1 MSVTGKKIG
10 RLDIRLVRGDSQRVG
25 VRWRQRNVRTGQVGE
40 VDVSQG
46 WSAQLLVQSPDG
58 QETWLSLPCGVM
70 TADGLVACDI
80 PVAAFTP
87 AVWNVRHTGRWKIVV
102 SHRAHRQTLAWGY
115 WTLSE

>member
-1 MSVTGKKIG
+1 MSVLG
-10 RLDIRLVRGDSQRVG
+10 RKVGRADIRLIRGDTERVG
-25 VRWRQRNVRTGQVGE
+25 GRWRKQNLQTGE
-40 VDVSQG
+40 ITPVDLTG
-46 WSAQLLVQSPDG
+46 WTGTLELRSPDG
-58 QETWLSLPCGVM
+58 REIWYEQACQTM
-70 TADGLVACDI
+70 TDDGYALADI

>member
-1 MSVTGKKIG
+1 MAVTGKKIG

-46 WSAQLLVQSPDG
+46 WTARLLLQSPDG

-70 TADGLVACDI
+70 SVDGLVACDI
-80 PVAAFTP
+80 PAAAFTP
-87 AVWNVRHTGRWKIVV
+87 AMWSLRHTGR
-102 SHRAHRQTLAWGY
+102 
-115 WTLSE
+115 

>member
-1 MSVTGKKIG
+1 MSVTGTKVG
-10 RLDIRLVRGDSQRVG
+10 RFDIRLVRGDSQRVG

-46 WSAQLLVQSPDG
+46 WTARLVLQSPDG

-80 PVAAFTP
+80 PAAAFTP
-87 AVWNVRHTGRWKIVV
+87 ALWSLRHTGRWKIVV
-102 SHRAHRQTLAWGY
+102 SRKAVTQTLAWGY

>member
-1 MSVTGKKIG
+1 MGVLGTKVACA
-10 RLDIRLVRGDSQRVG
+10 DIRLIRGDSQRVG

-46 WSAQLLVQSPDG
+46 WTARLLLQSPDG

-80 PVAAFTP
+80 PAAAFTP
-87 AVWNVRHTGRWKIVV
+87 AIWSLRHTGRWKIVV
-102 SHRAHRQTLAWGY
+102 SRREQTQTLAWGY

>member
-1 MSVTGKKIG
+1 MGVLGTKVA
-10 RLDIRLVRGDSQRVG
+10 RADIRLIRGDSQRVG

-46 WSAQLLVQSPDG
+46 WTARLLLQSPDG

-80 PVAAFTP
+80 PAAAFTP
-87 AVWNVRHTGRWKIVV
+87 AVWSLRHTGRWKIVV
-102 SHRAHRQTLAWGY
+102 SRREQTQTLAWGY

>member
-1 MSVTGKKIG
+1 MGVLGTKVA
-10 RLDIRLVRGDSQRVG
+10 RADIRLIRGDSQRVG

-40 VDVSQG
+40 MDVSQG
-46 WSAQLLVQSPDG
+46 WTARLLLQSPDG

-80 PVAAFTP
+80 PAAAFTP
-87 AVWNVRHTGRWKIVV
+87 AVWSLRHTGRWKIVV
-102 SHRAHRQTLAWGY
+102 SRREQTQTLAWGY

>member
-1 MSVTGKKIG
+1 MGVLGTKVA
-10 RLDIRLVRGDSQRVG
+10 RADIRLIRGDSQRVG

-46 WSAQLLVQSPDG
+46 WTARLLLQSPDG

-70 TADGLVACDI
+70 SVDGLVACDI
-80 PVAAFTP
+80 PAAAFTP
-87 AVWNVRHTGRWKIVV
+87 AVWSLRHTGRWKIVV
-102 SHRAHRQTLAWGY
+102 SRREQTQTLAWGY